1 MLLIQVKNLVSVEL
15 WKVVVLEHVQN
26 ALQSAIE
33 QVPSD
38 TTLLVL
44 LYLLS
49 SRWSI
54 ICRRGYAEHVCMAY
68 LYLS

>member
-54 ICRRGYAEHVCMAY
+54 ICGRRNA
-68 LYLS
+68 